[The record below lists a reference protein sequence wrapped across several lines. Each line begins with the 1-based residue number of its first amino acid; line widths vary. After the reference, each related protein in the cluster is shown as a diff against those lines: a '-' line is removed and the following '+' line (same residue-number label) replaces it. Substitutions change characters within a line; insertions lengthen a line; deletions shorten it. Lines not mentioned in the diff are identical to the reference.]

1 MPALA
6 KIRPRGKP
14 NLSTERYIR
23 VKHARCDHRVT
34 DYEARLLAT
43 IGDRIDVDTGVTE
56 AVADAVLAIESC
68 AKGADVV
75 RNARRS
81 LKLKGY
87 LNWRKGPIRK
97 GKGYP
102 NVYWLTSEDRIV
114 QCGNFL
120 IKQNKQKE
128 RTKKKVRLK
137 IISSALEHEALSSNA
152 LGRLRT
158 QRELPL
164 KRVIGGGK

>member
-1 MPALA
+1 MHGLA
-6 KIRPRGKP
+6 RIRPQGKP

-43 IGDRIDVDTGVTE
+43 IGDRIDVDTGKTE

-68 AKGADVV
+68 AKGPDVV

-87 LNWRKGPIRK
+87 LDWKRGPVRK
-97 GKGYP
+97 GKGHP
-102 NVYWLTSEDRIV
+102 NVYWLTSDDRIV

-120 IKQNKQKE
+120 IKQKE
-128 RTKKKVRLK
+128 DSTEGFQTKNPRHESLK
-137 IISSALEHEALSSNA
+137 HESIKHEADMA
-152 LGRLRT
+152 APPRV
-158 QRELPL
+158 LPL
-164 KRVIGGGK
+164 VRVIGGRR